1 MVKESLDKWELAT
14 ARVFQL
20 LGPLEPRKGTS
31 RQKRPAGTITEL
43 TTAAGSREQAHMR
56 GDSRLWEART
66 GWRQGQAQLSFPL
79 LLSSGKLAEPAL
91 PVLSPS
97 LPRGFAY
104 AAEQAGASFVFFSS
118 CEDMNHCP
126 RIKFEKAGLFEW
138 EFCLL
143 VDFVWSNAGQNK
155 LERLAVLIVKQ
166 VI

>member
-1 MVKESLDKWELAT
+1 MVQESLDKWELVT

-20 LGPLEPRKGTS
+20 LGPLQPLQRHQQAGETS
-31 RQKRPAGTITEL
+31 RYNHRAHHSCWVQGTVTY
-43 TTAAGSREQAHMR
+43 ARWQP
-56 GDSRLWEART
+56 LWEART

-79 LLSSGKLAEPAL
+79 LLSSRKLAKPAL

-118 CEDMNHCP
+118 CEDMIHCS
-126 RIKFEKAGLFEW
+126 RIKFEKEFLLEG

-143 VDFVWSNAGQNK
+143 VGIVWSNAGQNK
-155 LERLAVLIVKQ
+155 LESLALFNS
-166 VI
+166 